1 MGDESGIVVTGDA
14 DESDGGDQVGGNIV
28 DVAGGE
34 NVLEEIDLSGHVG
47 QRSLSVEHSCS
58 SVRKVHS
65 VL

>member
-14 DESDGGDQVGGNIV
+14 DESDGGDKVGGNV

-47 QRSLSVEHSCS
+47 QWNLSVEHSCS